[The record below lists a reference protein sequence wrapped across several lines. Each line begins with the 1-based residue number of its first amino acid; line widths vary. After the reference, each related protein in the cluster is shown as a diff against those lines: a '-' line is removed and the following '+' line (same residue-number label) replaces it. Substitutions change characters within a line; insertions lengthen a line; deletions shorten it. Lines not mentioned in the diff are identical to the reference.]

1 MSEELPES
9 ELTPE
14 EALKVDYESE
24 AISRQEYI
32 QALVH
37 LYRGELYRATA
48 WRMRLDTTT
57 NWAILTTAGLLS
69 FSFSGQDHGHW
80 VLLLGT
86 LLIFTLLGYE
96 ARRFRFFDV
105 WRYRVRMMEENFYG
119 PILRRDPISP
129 DLHWG
134 DRVATDL
141 LEPHFKLGF
150 RAAIRARFTRNYWVI
165 FIVIVGAWCL
175 KVTQDPLPASNWE
188 QLKLNLSTGGTPWW
202 VPVSFF
208 GAVVCTL
215 LAIFLF
221 FPRSQESETA
231 YWREHD
237 ARRDVSSLDA

>member
-1 MSEELPES
+1 MNDEDAHGDPAEESPL
-9 ELTPE
+9 L
-14 EALKVDYESE
+14 VDYETA
-24 AISRQEYI
+24 AISRPEYI

-69 FSFSGQDHGHW
+69 FSFSGREHGHW
-80 VLLLGT
+80 VLLLGI

-134 DRVATDL
+134 DRVARDL

-150 RAAIRARFTRNYWVI
+150 RAAIRARFTRNYWAI
-165 FIVIVGAWCL
+165 FGVTMSAWCL
-175 KVTQDPLPASNWE
+175 KVTQDPVPASDWV
-188 QLKLNLSTGGTPWW
+188 QLKMNLSTGGTPWW
-202 VPVSFF
+202 VPLGFF
-208 GAVVCTL
+208 C
-215 LAIFLF
+215 AILCVLMCIVFLF
-221 FPRSQESETA
+221 PKSQESETA

-237 ARRDVSSLDA
+237 VRRDVSSLDA